1 MQDAKPGRID
11 VISDAICPW
20 CFIGK
25 RQMERALAL
34 LAPEGLRFEVHWR
47 PYQLNPDMPAGGL
60 PRDEYRKLKF
70 GSLEKSRELDARV
83 TAAAAQAGL
92 EFHLDRQKR
101 TPNTLDAHRTIWL
114 AGPAGVQDAV
124 VETLF
129 RAYFMEGRDIGDHA
143 VLADCAA
150 AAGMDRDSV
159 LAALAKGD
167 GSEEVLAEDASVRAA
182 GLNGV
187 PTFVMERHVLF
198 SGAVPAETMAE
209 AFRSA
214 WNVLRSRAA

>member
-1 MQDAKPGRID
+1 MQETKPGRID
-11 VISDAICPW
+11 VISDAVCPW

-47 PYQLNPDMPAGGL
+47 PYQLNPDMPPGGL

-70 GSLEKSRELDARV
+70 GSLERSRELDARV
-83 TAAAAQAGL
+83 TAAAAGAGL

-114 AGPAGVQDAV
+114 AERAGVQDAV
-124 VETLF
+124 VEALF
-129 RAYFMEGRDIGDHA
+129 RAYFIEGSDIGDHT
-143 VLADCAA
+143 VLTDRAA

-159 LAALAKGD
+159 LAALARDD
-167 GSEEVLAEDASVRAA
+167 GREEVLTEDASARAA

-214 WNVLRSRAA
+214 WKVLRNQAA

>member
-1 MQDAKPGRID
+1 MQEAKPGRID
-11 VISDAICPW
+11 VISDAVCPW

-34 LAPEGLRFEVHWR
+34 LAPEGLQFEVHWR
-47 PYQLNPDMPAGGL
+47 PYQLTPDMPAGGL

-70 GSLEKSRELDARV
+70 GSLERSRELDARV
-83 TAAAAQAGL
+83 TAAAAGAAL

-101 TPNTLDAHRTIWL
+101 TPNTLDAHRAIWL
-114 AGPAGVQDAV
+114 AERAGVQDAV
-124 VETLF
+124 VEALF
-129 RAYFMEGRDIGDHA
+129 RAYFIEGSDIGDYA
-143 VLADCAA
+143 VLADRAA
-150 AAGMDRDSV
+150 AAGMNRDSV
-159 LAALAKGD
+159 LAALARDD
-167 GSEEVLAEDASVRAA
+167 GREEVLTEDASARAA

-214 WNVLRSRAA
+214 WKVLRSRAA